1 MRCSVTLTQ
10 PCAVDAENDRQAL
23 EGNVMYDLVVAA
35 LQEGRVDGGY
45 RMESVRRKPRRE
57 GQRMLLRDA
66 DVKEPVGA
74 RRTECLQSRPLA
86 HRGGDSADA
95 IVTYRFLSGF

>member
-1 MRCSVTLTQ
+1 MRCPVTLTQ
-10 PCAVDAENDRQAL
+10 PCAVAAENDRQAL

-57 GQRMLLRDA
+57 GQRKLLRDA
-66 DVKEPVGA
+66 DVKESVGEIG
-74 RRTECLQSRPLA
+74 RA
-86 HRGGDSADA
+86 H
-95 IVTYRFLSGF
+95 V